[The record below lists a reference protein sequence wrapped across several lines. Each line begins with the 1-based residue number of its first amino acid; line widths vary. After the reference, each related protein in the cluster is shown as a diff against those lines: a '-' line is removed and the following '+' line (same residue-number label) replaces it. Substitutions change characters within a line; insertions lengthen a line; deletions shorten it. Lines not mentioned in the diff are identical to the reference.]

1 MFAYSPWACNRRGE
15 EGVGIPEWEA
25 LHKEDRGTVSFLEEL
40 GSLGNPA
47 SVTRGHSIPLLA
59 GGLVLGGHQGGKDAF
74 PGELASHIEA
84 NTQIVLA
91 KPLAA

>member
-1 MFAYSPWACNRRGE
+1 MGSLSQGGQGHCE
-15 EGVGIPEWEA
+15 
-25 LHKEDRGTVSFLEEL
+25 FLEEL

-47 SVTRGHSIPLLA
+47 HVTRGHSIPCWLGDWCW
-59 GGLVLGGHQGGKDAF
+59 GGQQGGKNAF

>member
-1 MFAYSPWACNRRGE
+1 MSQEGTAYPVGWGT
-15 EGVGIPEWEA
+15 GV
-25 LHKEDRGTVSFLEEL
+25 V
-40 GSLGNPA
+40 
-47 SVTRGHSIPLLA
+47 
-59 GGLVLGGHQGGKDAF
+59 GGHQGGKNTF